1 MPRLLSQCPVLKE
14 ILDSGLVQTLDGG
27 QVPIDS
33 NISLAYA
40 QALYETVL
48 RKRPRVVLEVGM
60 AFGVASLAILSALRE
75 NGENG
80 KLVSIDPNQ
89 LSGSWKGGGVTAVA
103 RAGFKESHE
112 LIADYDFSAL
122 PQLLSS
128 GFKPNLAYIDGWHT
142 FDYVLLDWWYLDK
155 MLPVGGV
162 VGFNDCGWPA
172 IDRAIKFVL
181 THRRYREMDV
191 GLPVE
196 FAKQGRKRE
205 LLRLMTLGKKNRW
218 YRRAEDRYFEKLEN
232 WEPNWDFFAPF

>member
-1 MPRLLSQCPVLKE
+1 MPSLVSRCPVLKQ
-14 ILDSGLVQTLDGG
+14 ILEGGAVQTLDGG

-33 NISLAYA
+33 NIPMAYA

-80 KLVSIDPNQ
+80 KLVSVDPHQ
-89 LSGSWKGGGVTAVA
+89 LTGGWKGGGVAAVA
-103 RAGFKESHE
+103 RAGFKERHE
-112 LIADYDFSAL
+112 LIEDYDYNAL
-122 PQLLSS
+122 PRLLASD
-128 GFKPNLAYIDGWHT
+128 FQPDLAYVDGWHT

-172 IDRAIKFVL
+172 IDKVIKFVL
-181 THRRYREMDV
+181 THRKYDEIDV

-196 FAKQGRKRE
+196 FVKRGRIRE
-205 LLRLMTLGKKNRW
+205 LMRLMIFGKRSRW
-218 YRRAEDRYFEKLEN
+218 YRQAQDRYFEKLEN
-232 WEPNWDFFAPF
+232 WEPDWDFFAAF